1 VGVIAGSPD
10 VVLST
15 EALTTALAAPPPQ
28 PGNTTPSSNAA
39 KNNTQGRTPSELIM
53 VSLSKDRAAI
63 GHRNQ
68 AAAGGG
74 LGE

>member
-1 VGVIAGSPD
+1 MVAGSPD
-10 VVLST
+10 VALST
-15 EALTTALAAPPPQ
+15 AALATALAAPPPQ
-28 PGNTTPSSNAA
+28 PGNATPSSNAA
-39 KNNTQGRTPSELIM
+39 KNDTQGRTPSGLIM

-63 GHRNQ
+63 GRRNQ